1 MECEKE
7 RIFENIC
14 GGSVYVKTKKILS
27 IKVPADEHVHDSKV
41 LPEFIE
47 NLQNQIAWMQQ

>member
-1 MECEKE
+1 MECKKE

-27 IKVPADEHVHDSKV
+27 IKVPADEHVYDSKV